1 MTNLVTWLIETQIR
15 YRSNS
20 PMVLKGVSCTF
31 EGGQKVGVVGRTGS
45 GKTTLISAIFRL
57 VEPCGGSIYIDG
69 IDICSIG
76 LNDLRLRLGIIPQ
89 EPVLFRG
96 TVRTNLDPLNQYK
109 DNDIWEVLRSIK
121 RCLY

>member
-1 MTNLVTWLIETQIR
+1 
-15 YRSNS
+15 
-20 PMVLKGVSCTF
+20 MVLKGVTCTF

-57 VEPCGGSIYIDG
+57 VEPCGGSIRIDDV
-69 IDICSIG
+69 DICTIG
-76 LNDLRLRLGIIPQ
+76 LSDLRLRLGIIPQ

-109 DNDIWEVLRSIK
+109 DAEIWEVLG
-121 RCLY
+121 L